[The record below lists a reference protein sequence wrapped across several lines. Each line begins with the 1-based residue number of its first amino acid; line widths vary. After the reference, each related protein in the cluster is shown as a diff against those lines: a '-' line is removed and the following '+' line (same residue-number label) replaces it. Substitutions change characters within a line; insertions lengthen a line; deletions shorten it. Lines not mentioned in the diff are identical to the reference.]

1 MKTFIFSALALGM
14 MASCS
19 NTEVEGIDVVDN
31 GEPVA
36 IQLSAGVE
44 TTTGV
49 TRAAIEDG
57 NKFKAIVLGW
67 ESNTEMTEFAT
78 EPSWNATSSD
88 INTSG
93 NTPSITVPGKYY
105 STEDGYKTYMK
116 AFYVDGAT
124 ATQEA
129 QTSTYALDKKD
140 GSVDILMTTA
150 AVYGDKT
157 TPAGALTFA
166 HPLTKLIFKGKA
178 GVGLANDVKLTS
190 IHLLGMSVPEKIN
203 LGTNEV
209 LFGTAQEVEVP
220 IIFTDAITTTEETA
234 STAVMVKPISG
245 KFNIKV
251 VTNKKT
257 YSSVEVTLSS
267 VAEHADGK
275 GVAYTV
281 TLTFRDEISTSASV
295 TEWATGSG
303 SGTVG

>member
-1 MKTFIFSALALGM
+1 
-14 MASCS
+14 
-19 NTEVEGIDVVDN
+19 
-31 GEPVA
+31 
-36 IQLSAGVE
+36 
-44 TTTGV
+44 
-49 TRAAIEDG
+49 
-57 NKFKAIVLGW
+57 
-67 ESNTEMTEFAT
+67 
-78 EPSWNATSSD
+78 
-88 INTSG
+88 
-93 NTPSITVPGKYY
+93 
-105 STEDGYKTYMK
+105 
-116 AFYVDGAT
+116 
-124 ATQEA
+124 
-129 QTSTYALDKKD
+129 
-140 GSVDILMTTA
+140 MTTA

-166 HPLTKLIFKGKA
+166 HPLTKLIFKVKA